1 MKLENDT
8 QVIGGTKH
16 DILRKARKMEAVQN
30 IFRSKVKQET
40 MEYGRAHYEALIAS
54 GMAWEFH
61 PWLTGNWNDDKE
73 RFINEVMSKF
83 KNVYTENQNREV

>member
-1 MKLENDT
+1 MKLENDIPR
-8 QVIGGTKH
+8 VGGTKNM
-16 DILRKARKMEAVQN
+16 K
-30 IFRSKVKQET
+30 T
-40 MEYGRAHYEALIAS
+40 MEYGRVHYEALIAS

-61 PWLTGNWNDDKE
+61 PWLTGNWDDDKE

>member
-8 QVIGGTKH
+8 PHVGGT
-16 DILRKARKMEAVQN
+16 N
-30 IFRSKVKQET
+30 T
-40 MEYGRAHYEALIAS
+40 EYGREYYDVLIAS
-54 GMAWEFH
+54 GMAWELH

>member
-1 MKLENDT
+1 MKLENDIH
-8 QVIGGTKH
+8 QVGGT
-16 DILRKARKMEAVQN
+16 N
-30 IFRSKVKQET
+30 T
-40 MEYGRAHYEALIAS
+40 EYGRAHYEALIAS

-61 PWLTGNWNDDKE
+61 PWLTGCWNDDKE

>member
-8 QVIGGTKH
+8 QVIGGT
-16 DILRKARKMEAVQN
+16 N
-30 IFRSKVKQET
+30 T
-40 MEYGRAHYEALIAS
+40 EYGRAHYDALIAS

-61 PWLTGNWNDDKE
+61 PWLTGCWKDDKE

>member
-1 MKLENDT
+1 MKLENDIPR
-8 QVIGGTKH
+8 VGGT
-16 DILRKARKMEAVQN
+16 N
-30 IFRSKVKQET
+30 T
-40 MEYGRAHYEALIAS
+40 EYGKLYYENLISS

-61 PWLTGNWNDDKE
+61 PWLTGNWNEDKE

>member
-1 MKLENDT
+1 MKLESDT
-8 QVIGGTKH
+8 QVIGGTKQ

-30 IFRSKVKQET
+30 IFRSKAKRET

-73 RFINEVMSKF
+73 RYIKEIVNWYA
-83 KNVYTENQNREV
+83 NTEN

>member
-1 MKLENDT
+1 MKSEKDIL
-8 QVIGGTKH
+8 VVGGTKH

-61 PWLTGNWNDDKE
+61 PWLTGNWNEDKD
-73 RFINEVMSKF
+73 RYIKEVYE
-83 KNVYTENQNREV
+83 VYENRKD